1 MSATT
6 QHWDEL
12 LTAFDR
18 WDWQQIETQVDRE
31 GSTRVDLTQATPPP
45 PEESDR
51 ERLVKDP
58 VVQGQKTGYMHAL
71 HEVARE
77 HGLKTEF
84 SRDELLWVSFT
95 RVPNPNFR

>member
-1 MSATT
+1 MSSNT
-6 QHWDEL
+6 QEWDEL
-12 LTAFDR
+12 VTAFGR

-31 GSTRVDLTQATPPP
+31 GSARVDLTKATPLP
-45 PEESDR
+45 PEETDR
-51 ERLVKDP
+51 DQLVKDP
-58 VVQGQKTGYMHAL
+58 AVQGQKIGYRHAL
-71 HEVARE
+71 HEVARD